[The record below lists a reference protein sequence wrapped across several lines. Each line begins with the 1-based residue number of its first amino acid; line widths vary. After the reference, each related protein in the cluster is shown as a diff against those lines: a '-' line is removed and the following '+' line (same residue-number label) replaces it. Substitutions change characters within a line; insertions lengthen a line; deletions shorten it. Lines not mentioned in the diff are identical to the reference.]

1 MRMMTWL
8 AAAAIVTVLPAT
20 VAALPGD
27 DASQGVATVADLRQ
41 RMAAERDEAERAA
54 AAVSYR
60 AAVEHYQQ
68 VRQLLGMERR
78 ILEEQISVRPADA
91 ADARRALESNRT
103 EDADVAA
110 TLSLLRVALAGR
122 R

>member
-1 MRMMTWL
+1 MVAL
-8 AAAAIVTVLPAT
+8 AIVTVLPAT
-20 VAALPGD
+20 TAAVPGD
-27 DASQGVATVADLRQ
+27 DATQGVATIADLRQ
-41 RMAAERDEAERAA
+41 RIAAERDEAERAA

-78 ILEEQISVRPADA
+78 ILEERITVRPDDA

-110 TLSLLRVALAGR
+110 TLSLLRVALRGSR
-122 R
+122 